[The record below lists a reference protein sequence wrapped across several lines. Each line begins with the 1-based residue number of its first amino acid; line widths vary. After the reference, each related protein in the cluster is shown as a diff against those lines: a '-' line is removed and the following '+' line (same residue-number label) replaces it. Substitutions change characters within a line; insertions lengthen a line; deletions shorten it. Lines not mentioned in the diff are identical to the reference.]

1 MLVEKRISRAVR
13 VICAS
18 GLMMSAGML
27 AQSAY
32 ADDTTQRVEIT
43 GSSIKRIAKEG
54 ALPIQTLSNADIQ
67 KTGAKNV
74 EDLVQGLPAMQG
86 FTASSE
92 SVNGSG
98 GGVQNASIHSIG
110 SGYTLVLLNGRRI
123 ASYGSGSAV
132 NLSSIPVSAVERVEV
147 LTDGASALY
156 GSDAIA
162 GVVNFILKK
171 NQTDAQIEATFNKPQ
186 QSGGSSS
193 NFSIS
198 KGFGN
203 LESDRFNVLVSY
215 AHDEQKELN
224 ANQREFA
231 KSGLMQFN
239 EGGKRYSLYQLA
251 VNTTPASVTLSKKDL
266 SSITF
271 SPNYLRDGKCAPNTS
286 YIGSATDK
294 SCWFDYAATVMLTP
308 SSTRDSLFGALN
320 YKIND
325 DTTFFAEAVAS
336 RFSLTGRYAP
346 PAQVIGLS
354 LTDPAYA
361 KNVAPYLA
369 KLGVNPADVAKA
381 QLNLRL
387 VDAGGRAS
395 EYKTDAMHVALG
407 VNGVF
412 KGYDYTVS
420 YVHSENKQATDYAGG
435 FMSRNKYLEIKNAGG
450 FDPFA
455 LAGSAQAALAPAI
468 LHENQDKTKVKL
480 DVLSVRGSGE
490 LFAAPGGMA
499 QLGVGADFSKQSFA
513 FDPSAIAQGPN
524 PQQPNFTDTPFGSA
538 PGALPVDATRKNW
551 GSFAEVLVPLLKNLD
566 VTAAVRYDS
575 YDAVENGKVFNLDSK
590 LIGAET
596 QGNKNSKATYKLSAV
611 FRPTDT
617 MLVRGSYG
625 TGFKVADME
634 QITKPISDFGVT
646 SGKYNCPVKS
656 PDPRAVDCKG
666 NTQYDLLAGGN
677 ALKGE
682 NGLKPEESKQW
693 TLGFRVEPMSSLSL
707 GLDLWNVQ
715 IKNQIDKLPETYPFA
730 NPGKYSNLFSTVY
743 DAGQGQNKLATLLP
757 YYNLS
762 DASYRGIDWDN
773 SFKTATPIGALT
785 VNWTGT
791 YMLKADFQ
799 VPGSAVESSVG
810 RFDSKNNVVFRV
822 ISRLSASLKQSDMF
836 THTLAM
842 NYRSG
847 YQDQIATV
855 DDGTVKI
862 VNPDGTLG
870 DYVDMNRK
878 VKSYTTFDWQ
888 TRAQI
893 NKALAVT
900 VGIKNLFNVDPPFS
914 IRTAGGGNQI
924 GYDGRYASALGRQ
937 IYVTGNYRF

>member
-1 MLVEKRISRAVR
+1 MLVEKKISRAVR

-18 GLMMSAGML
+18 GLVMGAGLM
-27 AQSAY
+27 AQAAY
-32 ADDTTQRVEIT
+32 ADDAVQRVEIT

-54 ALPIQTLSNADIQ
+54 ALPVQTLSNAEIQ

-92 SVNGSG
+92 SVNGGG

-110 SGYTLVLLNGRRI
+110 AGYTLVLLNGRRI

-132 NLSSIPVSAVERVEV
+132 NLSSIPITAVERVEV

-171 NQTDAQIEATFNKPQ
+171 NQTDAIIEATFNKPQ
-186 QSGGSSS
+186 QNGGSSS

-224 ANQREFA
+224 ASQREFA
-231 KSGLMQFN
+231 KSGLQQFT

-251 VNTTPASVTLSKKDL
+251 VNTSPASVTLSKKDQTTL
-266 SSITF
+266 TF

-286 YIGSATDK
+286 YIGTATDK
-294 SCWFDYAATVMLTP
+294 SCWFDYAATVMLLP
-308 SSTRDSLFGALN
+308 ESKRDSLFGSLN

-325 DTTFFAEAVAS
+325 DTSFFAEAVAS
-336 RFSLTGRYAP
+336 RFSLTGRFAP

-354 LTDPAYA
+354 LTDPAYL

-369 KLGVNPADVAKA
+369 TLGVNPADVAKA
-381 QLNLRL
+381 QMNLRL
-387 VDAGGRAS
+387 VDAGGRAN
-395 EYKTDAMHVALG
+395 EYKTDAKHIAMG
-407 VNGVF
+407 VNGVL

-420 YVHSENKQATDYAGG
+420 YVHSENKQSTEYAGG
-435 FMSRNKYLEIKNAGG
+435 FMSRNKYLAIKNAGG

-455 LAGSAQAALAPAI
+455 PAGSAQAALAPAI
-468 LHENQDKTKVKL
+468 LHENQDKTTVKL

-490 LFAAPGGMA
+490 IFNAPGGMA
-499 QLGVGADFSKQSFA
+499 QLGVGADLSKQSYA

-538 PGALPVDATRKNW
+538 PGALPVDASRKNW
-551 GSFAEVLVPLLKNLD
+551 GTFAELLVPVFKNLD

-575 YDAVENGKVFNLDSK
+575 YDAVKNGKVFDLNSK

-596 QGNKNSKATYKLSAV
+596 QGNENAKATYKLSAV
-611 FRPTDT
+611 LRPTDKI
-617 MLVRGSYG
+617 LLRGSYG

-634 QITKPISDFGVT
+634 QITKPVSDFGVT
-646 SGKYNCPVKS
+646 SGKYNCPVKA
-656 PDPRAVDCKG
+656 PDPRAADCKG

-677 ALKGE
+677 ALKGD

-693 TLGFRVEPMSSLSL
+693 TLGFRLEPTASLSV

-730 NPGKYSNLFSTVY
+730 NPAKYNNLFSTVF

-757 YYNLS
+757 YYNLA
-762 DASYRGIDWDN
+762 DANYRGIDWDN
-773 SFKTATPIGALT
+773 SFKTATPLGALT
-785 VNWTGT
+785 INWTGT
-791 YMLKADFQ
+791 YMLNADFQ
-799 VPGSAVESSVG
+799 VPGTEVENSVG
-810 RFDSKNNVVFRV
+810 RFDSRNNVVFRV
-822 ISRLSASLKQSDMF
+822 ITRVAASLKQSDMF
-836 THTLAM
+836 THTVAM

-847 YQDQIATV
+847 YHDQVVTT
-855 DDGTVKI
+855 DDGTVKA
-862 VNPDGTLG
+862 VNADGTLG
-870 DYVDMNRK
+870 DYVDMKRD
-878 VKSYTTFDWQ
+878 VSSYMTFDWQ
-888 TRAQI
+888 TRAQV

-914 IRTAGGGNQI
+914 VRTAGGGNQI
-924 GYDGRYASALGRQ
+924 GFDGRYASPLGRQ